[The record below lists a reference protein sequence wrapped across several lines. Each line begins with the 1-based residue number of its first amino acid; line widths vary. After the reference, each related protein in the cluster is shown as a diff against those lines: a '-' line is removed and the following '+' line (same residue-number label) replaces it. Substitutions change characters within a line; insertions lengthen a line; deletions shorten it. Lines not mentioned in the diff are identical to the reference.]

1 MNYEQRYK
9 EALKA
14 VNELQDANPTDE
26 GIQNWVNDNV
36 PELQESEDES
46 IRKIITLC
54 LEECVH
60 SGIICDYEKDKCLA
74 WLEKQGHTDGI
85 IEKAK
90 TEKQRVIITETDGNA
105 NIDWDTR
112 SLQDVKLLLEYGL
125 DYINKLDEKNCL
137 SNTKPSIGD
146 LKIISS
152 LKDIEEAT
160 WGTEKFS
167 MKVRD
172 ILSWLEKQVP
182 ADEDEIVKG
191 IRRGVA
197 ISLMNHIDANSKGM
211 CLSNMECED
220 IENAIVNE
228 DWDKVYG
235 YMKKKLEKQGEQN
248 LVNKVEPKFHKGD

>member
-14 VNELQDANPTDE
+14 VK
-26 GIQNWVNDNV
+26 
-36 PELQESEDES
+36 ELQEANPSDDGIKNWVEEKFPELKESGDYDER
-46 IRKIITLC
+46 IRKALID
-54 LEECVH
+54 
-60 SGIICDYEKDKCLA
+60 GFKRYDYGALFNGCFVREILP

-137 SNTKPSIGD
+137 SNTKHSMGD

-152 LKDIEEAT
+152 LKDIIYGYWNSLPDSALEENEVA
-160 WGTEKFS
+160 ES
-167 MKVRD
+167 CYR
-172 ILSWLEKQVP
+172 WLEKQ
-182 ADEDEIVKG
+182 
-191 IRRGVA
+191 
-197 ISLMNHIDANSKGM
+197 
-211 CLSNMECED
+211 C
-220 IENAIVNE
+220 
-228 DWDKVYG
+228 
-235 YMKKKLEKQGEQN
+235 EQN

>member
-14 VNELQDANPTDE
+14 VNELQEANPTD
-26 GIQNWVNDNV
+26 IQNWVNDNV
-36 PELQESEDES
+36 PELQESEDER

-60 SGIICDYEKDKCLA
+60 SDIIRHYEKDECLA
-74 WLEKQGHTDGI
+74 WLEKQDHTDGI

-137 SNTKPSIGD
+137 SNTKPSMGD

-152 LKDIEEAT
+152 LKDIIYGYWNSLPDSALEENEVA
-160 WGTEKFS
+160 ES
-167 MKVRD
+167 CYR
-172 ILSWLEKQVP
+172 WLEKQ
-182 ADEDEIVKG
+182 
-191 IRRGVA
+191 
-197 ISLMNHIDANSKGM
+197 
-211 CLSNMECED
+211 C
-220 IENAIVNE
+220 
-228 DWDKVYG
+228 
-235 YMKKKLEKQGEQN
+235 EQN

>member
-14 VNELQDANPTDE
+14 VK
-26 GIQNWVNDNV
+26 
-36 PELQESEDES
+36 ELQEANPSDDGIKNWVEEKFPELKESGDYDER
-46 IRKIITLC
+46 IRKALID
-54 LEECVH
+54 
-60 SGIICDYEKDKCLA
+60 GFKRYDYGALFNGCFVREILP

-137 SNTKPSIGD
+137 SNTKPSMGD

-152 LKDIEEAT
+152 LKDIIHTYWNNLPDSALEENEVAESCIDGLKSNVSRT
-160 WGTEKFS
+160 LLIRLSQNFI
-167 MKVRD
+167 KV
-172 ILSWLEKQVP
+172 
-182 ADEDEIVKG
+182 
-191 IRRGVA
+191 
-197 ISLMNHIDANSKGM
+197 
-211 CLSNMECED
+211 
-220 IENAIVNE
+220 IE
-228 DWDKVYG
+228 
-235 YMKKKLEKQGEQN
+235 
-248 LVNKVEPKFHKGD
+248 